1 MLINGKKV
9 IGEHFAYD
17 GCHKMYVC
25 KNLQEV
31 RESQEMGY
39 TVYPIGMLPQI
50 YAESCPLRFISP
62 FDLSDY
68 YVKQGEDA
76 VFEEE

>member
-25 KNLQEV
+25 KNNEEV
-31 RESQEMGY
+31 FEAQQIGY
-39 TVYPIGMLPQI
+39 EIHPIADLPDI
-50 YAESCPLRFISP
+50 YEQSCPLRFISP
-62 FDLSDY
+62 FDLDGY
-68 YVKQGEDA
+68 YVQQCEEA
-76 VFEEE
+76 VFEL

>member
-9 IGEHFAYD
+9 IGDYFAYD

-31 RESQEMGY
+31 REAQEMGY
-39 TVYPIGMLPQI
+39 TVYPIGILPEI
-50 YAESCPLRFISP
+50 YANSCPLRFISP

-68 YVKQGEDA
+68 YVQQCEEA

>member
-9 IGEHFAYD
+9 IGDYFAYD

-31 RESQEMGY
+31 REAQEMGY
-39 TVYPIGMLPQI
+39 TVYPIWILPEI

-68 YVKQGEDA
+68 YVQQCEEA

>member
-1 MLINGKKV
+1 MTINGKKV

-25 KNLQEV
+25 KNLEEV
-31 RESQEMGY
+31 RTAQERGY
-39 TVYPIGMLPQI
+39 TVYPIGLLPQT

-62 FDLSDY
+62 WDLSDY

-76 VFEEE
+76 IFDEE